1 MRQNKAA
8 RFDLSQVPQEL
19 RKPALEHLLAYRTFK
34 DKETA
39 HRKLRHQMVNDFRPK
54 ESIFPD
60 DTVTIKHVVDE
71 DLQKALHQNEC
82 ELRLQFHQKDFDAAQ
97 DKHRATHKGFNE
109 VMKSY
114 YDAYTSLSTDYKVD
128 LTEVDTQDALMDLG
142 DGNNFHPIVD
152 VMMTTARQHVQ
163 HTVEAMVMARRCIYL
178 EAEAKHAKYLE
189 HFDKKLI
196 ERATRVQNERVR
208 EEVNKAMA
216 ADAIVQG
223 QAEQIKILTEAVR
236 QLMVDNKQQ
245 HAKNGWSNDVV
256 VEPTA
261 TKASVGV
268 QRSVATRHLPHPTR
282 LVPEHLAQGPIHHAT
297 PEATRGTTLL
307 NQELLAATHL
317 VENGR
322 RRRRPARNAQASVA
336 KAMTA
341 PKKGEA
347 HECT

>member
-1 MRQNKAA
+1 MPQNKAA
-8 RFDLSQVPQEL
+8 RFDLSKVPQEL

-39 HRKLRHQMVNDFRPK
+39 HKKLRHQMVNDFRPK
-54 ESIFPD
+54 ESTFRD
-60 DTVTIKHVVDE
+60 GTVTIKHVVDE

-82 ELRLQFHQKDFDAAQ
+82 ELRPRFHQKDLDAAQ
-97 DKHRATHKGFNE
+97 DKPEATHKAFNE
-109 VMKSY
+109 AMKSY

-152 VMMTTARQHVQ
+152 VMMTTPRQHVQ
-163 HTVEAMVMARRCIYL
+163 HTVEAMVTARRRIDL

-196 ERATRVQNERVR
+196 ERATRVQNEKVR
-208 EEVNKAMA
+208 EEVHKAMA

-245 HAKNGWSNDVV
+245 HAKNGRRRGGGTNGDKSERGGPKKRGNKTPPTPNTPRARTPRTGSNTPRRTRSNAGNNSTQPRAPRGNTPRGKRKKETSSGKKRANKRGRSNDG
-256 VEPTA
+256 A
-261 TKASVGV
+261 
-268 QRSVATRHLPHPTR
+268 
-282 LVPEHLAQGPIHHAT
+282 
-297 PEATRGTTLL
+297 
-307 NQELLAATHL
+307 
-317 VENGR
+317 
-322 RRRRPARNAQASVA
+322 
-336 KAMTA
+336 
-341 PKKGEA
+341 KKGSS
-347 HECT
+347 T

>member
-1 MRQNKAA
+1 
-8 RFDLSQVPQEL
+8 
-19 RKPALEHLLAYRTFK
+19 
-34 DKETA
+34 
-39 HRKLRHQMVNDFRPK
+39 MVNDFRPK
-54 ESIFPD
+54 ESTFRD
-60 DTVTIKHVVDE
+60 GTVTIKHVVDE

-82 ELRLQFHQKDFDAAQ
+82 ELRLQFHQKDLDAAQ
-97 DKHRATHKGFNE
+97 DKHKATHKAFNE
-109 VMKSY
+109 AMKSY

-163 HTVEAMVMARRCIYL
+163 HTVEAMVTARRRIDL

-196 ERATRVQNERVR
+196 ERATRVQNEKVR

-245 HAKNGWSNDVV
+245 HAKNGRRRGGGTNSDKSVRGRPKKRGDKTPPTPNTPRARTPRTGSNTPRRTRSNAGNNSTQPRAPRGNTPRGKRKKETSSGKKRANKRGKSNDG
-256 VEPTA
+256 A
-261 TKASVGV
+261 
-268 QRSVATRHLPHPTR
+268 
-282 LVPEHLAQGPIHHAT
+282 
-297 PEATRGTTLL
+297 
-307 NQELLAATHL
+307 
-317 VENGR
+317 
-322 RRRRPARNAQASVA
+322 
-336 KAMTA
+336 
-341 PKKGEA
+341 KKGRS
-347 HECT
+347 T